1 MPPDKSVHGHGTCAE
16 LPRNFHGVW
25 AMSVVNAPSTSNY
38 RHQLDDFK
46 LHYPIKQ
53 LIVTGDRHNVSKQ
66 CKKEIVTKTITQPQ
80 PSIPSTSILHQA
92 PNQNRWQQPTA
103 NDPQWLERA
112 LMDQNSSESIYPDP
126 MLFKTCPVIQ
136 ITKSASYVYQNPTS
150 PSSPGEINKCIWL
163 PDYDEANSL
172 VQKYLSDIT
181 YIHHVVHSPTVRK
194 VIDEIYED
202 LSKGISPKVG
212 HIALLLSII
221 ASATY
226 SWTSRDSI
234 KVFPTVGDADRQCPS
249 WIKATLDVL
258 EYSRRTTSGA
268 IEDIQAIIIISF
280 VVTNLEGV
288 SPKYRNLISTAITLG
303 REILLHR
310 IDHPSN
316 SGLLVISPADSV
328 RAEIGRRVWWYLT
341 ATDWMLSRYAGPQE
355 GAYTVN
361 PRHMAVNKPRN
372 INDEDLVDGMGN
384 AELPLSQPTSMSYF
398 LQRIRL
404 AELSREFTDQATHTI
419 SNPELVG
426 YAQVMEIDAKF
437 DCFIKDIPSFFSLKG
452 GTIDKIAKTDPR
464 GAPGIVIQRYILN
477 SLVYAHRC
485 KLHVPY
491 LKRGSIDP
499 AYARS
504 REICLH
510 AARMIIQTE
519 RQLEEEDL
527 PFVLTRL
534 KFSGMLYCVA
544 MAIIALIL
552 DVCFNKSAADY
563 DAKKIEVVDACNI
576 LDAAKGQS
584 AMAAKLLGSLL
595 SVLPKY
601 QVTLNG
607 VSGTQVSHN
616 GPPPDGSKVHDAN
629 ISDMGECRLEDRDTA
644 SGEVPSIA
652 EISQSFDYEMDLDTL
667 DWNSFFSEMDSQVI

>member
-1 MPPDKSVHGHGTCAE
+1 MQEYARLAIAQFLAISAGQGSFGAAGSCP
-16 LPRNFHGVW
+16 
-25 AMSVVNAPSTSNY
+25 APTA
-38 RHQLDDFK
+38 RREAL
-46 LHYPIKQ
+46 
-53 LIVTGDRHNVSKQ
+53 
-66 CKKEIVTKTITQPQ
+66 TQ
-80 PSIPSTSILHQA
+80 T
-92 PNQNRWQQPTA
+92 PNQSRWQQPTA

-112 LMDQNSSESIYPDP
+112 CMDQNSSESIYPDP
-126 MLFKTCPVIQ
+126 ILFKTCPVMQ
-136 ITKSASYVYQNPTS
+136 ITKCASYVYQNPTS
-150 PSSPGEINKCIWL
+150 PSSPGEITKCIWL
-163 PDYDEANSL
+163 PDYEEANSL

-226 SWTSRDSI
+226 SWTTRDSN

-249 WIKATLDVL
+249 WIKAALDVL

-268 IEDIQAIIIISF
+268 IEDIQATIIVSF
-280 VVTNLEGV
+280 VVTNLEGL
-288 SPKYRNLISTAITLG
+288 SPRYRNLISSAITLG

-310 IDHPSN
+310 IDHSSD
-316 SGLLVISPADSV
+316 SGLLVISPVDSIG
-328 RAEIGRRVWWYLT
+328 AEIGRRVWWYLT

-355 GAYTVN
+355 GSYTVN

-372 INDEDLVDGMGN
+372 INDEDLFDGMDN
-384 AELPLSQPTSMSYF
+384 
-398 LQRIRL
+398 I
-404 AELSREFTDQATHTI
+404 LSREFTDQATRSS
-419 SNPELVG
+419 SNPELIG
-426 YAQVMEIDAKF
+426 YAKVMEIDTRF
-437 DCFIKDIPSFFSLKG
+437 DGFIKDIPSFFSLDG
-452 GTIDKIAKTDPR
+452 GTVDEIAKTDAR
-464 GAPGIVIQRYILN
+464 RAPGIVIQRYILN
-477 SLVYAHRC
+477 SMVYAHRC
-485 KLHVPY
+485 KLHIPY

-519 RQLEEEDL
+519 RQLEDEDL

-544 MAIIALIL
+544 MAIIVLIL

-563 DAKKIEVVDACNI
+563 EAKKIEVVDACSI
-576 LDAAKGQS
+576 LDAAKRQS

-607 VSGTQVSHN
+607 INGTQMSHDDP
-616 GPPPDGSKVHDAN
+616 GPDGSTVHDAN
-629 ISDMGECRLEDRDTA
+629 IADMRECGLEDRNTA
-644 SGEVPSIA
+644 GGEVPSIA
-652 EISQSFDYEMDLDTL
+652 EISQSFDYEMDLDNL
-667 DWNSFFSEMDSQVI
+667 DWNSFFSGLDSQTI